1 MKKLLRYWQTVKYL
15 KAVQVYGRF
24 WFRLYR
30 PHPDERPAPLRRCVS
45 NLFVPVC
52 RKAPSMTSPDEFK
65 FLSQSASICSPS
77 DWNKPSLSKL
87 WLYNLHYFDD
97 FNAKGSDVRVSWHK
111 DLAKRWIQDNPI
123 GEGNGWEPYPTSLR
137 LVNWIK
143 WVLQGQNPDQEIIH
157 SLAVQARWLRKRLE
171 IHLLGNH
178 LFANAKALIF
188 AGLFFQGD
196 EAEKWLKKGLD
207 LLARELPEQVLDD
220 GGHFERSP
228 MYHAIILED
237 LLDLVNILRSY
248 GRTVP
253 QSWFTSID
261 KMFTWLYGMSHPDGE
276 ISFFNDATFGIAPC
290 IDTLLAYSNR
300 LEVIADAG
308 NRPEDGL
315 TFFEQTGY
323 LRWQHQA
330 AVALLDV
337 APIGPDYLPGHAHAD
352 SLSFELS
359 LFDQRVFV
367 NSGTSQY
374 GNNAERQKERGT
386 AAHNTVVVNEANSS
400 DVWGAFRVAQ
410 RAKITH
416 LAIDSDSD
424 FISVDSAHDGYTQ
437 LPGKPVHRRKWKFRK
452 GVLQIIDQLSSHQD
466 NAAVL
471 FHLHPAIVILEK
483 AGNHVTLR
491 LPSGNKV
498 KLLVTKGESLNLVPS
513 TWHPGFG
520 ESLTTSM
527 ISIPFSSR
535 ENVTEIFWDD
545 LHQYKSKFPDSK

>member
-15 KAVQVYGRF
+15 KAVQVYGRV

-30 PHPDERPAPLRRCVS
+30 PHPDERPAPLRRCVN

-52 RKAPSMTSPDEFK
+52 RKAPSMTSPDELR

-300 LEVIADAG
+300 LEVIDDAG
-308 NRPEDGL
+308 NRPEDGI

-471 FHLHPAIVILEK
+471 FHLHPAIVIIEK
-483 AGNHVTLR
+483 SRNHVTLR
-491 LPSGNKV
+491 LPSDHKV
-498 KLLVTKGESLNLVPS
+498 KLLVAKGKSLNLVPS

-520 ESLTTSM
+520 ESLTTST
-527 ISIPFSSR
+527 IFIPFSSR
-535 ENVTEIFWDD
+535 ENITEIFWDD
-545 LHQYKSKFPDSK
+545 LHQYKSKFLDSK